1 MSAGETGGAPEASAG
16 VLVVSHP
23 RGQGRNLSAGRQ
35 EACQR
40 LVPVGWL
47 FPAPTPADTLLTG
60 GWATGVAR
68 RSESECGEIGGVAGA
83 GVE

>member
-1 MSAGETGGAPEASAG
+1 MPEVSAGGPA
-16 VLVVSHP
+16 VSHP

-40 LVPVGWL
+40 LVQACWL

-60 GWATGVAR
+60 GAGQSR
-68 RSESECGEIGGVAGA
+68 RGKMAGFRDSGRQFSGGGA
-83 GVE
+83 F